1 MSLLVYAGSA
11 QLAALPLIAGDFPLW
26 TIFVTAII
34 VNLRFIIF
42 SAGIQPYFKNRSF
55 WKRSVLGYL
64 NGDLNF
70 ALFMSKFPRHQ
81 KDPSHLP
88 FFLGMSLTNWSI
100 WQIGSLVGIFLAG
113 AVPDSWGLGFAGTLA
128 LIAIL
133 LPMLDHL
140 SARLAALSALLVA
153 LLANDLPYKL
163 SIVLAVIVAILV
175 GIMCD
180 RFTKKERSAV

>member
-1 MSLLVYAGSA
+1 
-11 QLAALPLIAGDFPLW
+11 
-26 TIFVTAII
+26 
-34 VNLRFIIF
+34 
-42 SAGIQPYFKNRSF
+42 
-55 WKRSVLGYL
+55 
-64 NGDLNF
+64 
-70 ALFMSKFPRHQ
+70 
-81 KDPSHLP
+81 
-88 FFLGMSLTNWSI
+88 MSLTNWSV

-133 LPMLDHL
+133 LPMLDQL

-163 SIVLAVIVAILV
+163 SIVLAVVAAILV

-180 RFTKKERSAV
+180 RFIKKEGGVT

>member
-1 MSLLVYAGSA
+1 MSR
-11 QLAALPLIAGDFPLW
+11 FPK
-26 TIFVTAII
+26 
-34 VNLRFIIF
+34 
-42 SAGIQPYFKNRSF
+42 Y
-55 WKRSVLGYL
+55 
-64 NGDLNF
+64 
-70 ALFMSKFPRHQ
+70 Q

-88 FFLGMSLTNWSI
+88 FFLGMSLTNWTI
-100 WQIGSLVGIFLAG
+100 WQTGSLAGIFLAG
-113 AVPDSWGLGFAGTLA
+113 VVPDSWGLGFAGTLA

-133 LPMLDHL
+133 LPMLDQL

-180 RFTKKERSAV
+180 RFNKKERGAT